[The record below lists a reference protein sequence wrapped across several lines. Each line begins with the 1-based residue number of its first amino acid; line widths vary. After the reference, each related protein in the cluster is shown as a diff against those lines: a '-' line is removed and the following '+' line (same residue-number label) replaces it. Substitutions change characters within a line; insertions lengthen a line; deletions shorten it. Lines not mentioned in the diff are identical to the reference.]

1 MGIIVV
7 PDDFPSVVN
16 GTEIEQKLNEI
27 GETKIFCSKPE
38 NGDDLLDRVENAR
51 AILNIRAFCKFD
63 KIFFEKI
70 KSLQIISIW
79 GTGTDHVDLEAAK
92 QKGITITNTPGVA
105 AFSVAEHA
113 ITLMLASARKINEN
127 DNEIRTGRWQRGEM
141 IQLYGKTIGIIGLG
155 AIGKQT
161 AILAKGIGMNVV
173 AWTFHPDKEFL
184 EKEGIKLVELSEL
197 YETSD
202 VISLHLRQSPET
214 LNFINKKTIGE
225 MKRTVIIVNTA
236 RGPIINEKDLIEAL
250 KEERISGA
258 GLDVFENE
266 PLSNTNYLKKLKNVI
281 LSPHNAGIT
290 PEVTKAGL
298 ELTVENVEKF
308 FKGVKQNVVC

>member
-1 MGIIVV
+1 MSIIVV

-27 GETKIFCSKPE
+27 GETKIFCSKPD
-38 NGDDLLDRVENAR
+38 NGDDLLDRVENAH

-70 KSLQIISIW
+70 KTLQIISIW

-92 QKGITITNTPGVA
+92 QKGVTITNTPGVA

-127 DNEIRTGRWQRGEM
+127 DNEIRTGGWPRGEM

-197 YETSD
+197 YATSD
-202 VISLHLRQSPET
+202 VISLHLRQTPET
-214 LNFINKKTIGE
+214 LNFINKNLIFILTFI
-225 MKRTVIIVNTA
+225 RTSFKL
-236 RGPIINEKDLIEAL
+236 IN
-250 KEERISGA
+250 
-258 GLDVFENE
+258 
-266 PLSNTNYLKKLKNVI
+266 
-281 LSPHNAGIT
+281 
-290 PEVTKAGL
+290 
-298 ELTVENVEKF
+298 
-308 FKGVKQNVVC
+308 

>member
-16 GTEIEQKLNEI
+16 GTEIEKKLNEI

-38 NGDDLLDRVENAR
+38 NGDDLLDRVENAH

-127 DNEIRTGRWQRGEM
+127 DNEIRTGRWPRGEM

>member
-127 DNEIRTGRWQRGEM
+127 DNEIRTGRWPRGEM

-266 PLSNTNYLKKLKNVI
+266 PLSNTNYLKKLENVI

>member
-1 MGIIVV
+1 MSIIVV

-27 GETKIFCSKPE
+27 GETKIFCSKPD
-38 NGDDLLDRVENAR
+38 NGDDLLDRVENAH

-63 KIFFEKI
+63 KNFFEKI
-70 KSLQIISIW
+70 KTLQIISIW

-92 QKGITITNTPGVA
+92 QKGVTITNTPGVA

-127 DNEIRTGRWQRGEM
+127 DNEIRTGGWPRGEM
-141 IQLYGKTIGIIGLG
+141 IQLYRKTIGIIGLG

-197 YETSD
+197 YATSD
-202 VISLHLRQSPET
+202 VISLHLRQTPKT

-250 KEERISGA
+250 KEKRISGA

-266 PLSNTNYLKKLKNVI
+266 PLSNTNYFKKLKNVI

-298 ELTVENVEKF
+298 ELTVENVRKF